1 MWWWEYAVVTLLH
14 TWFFE
19 GGLGWLAEFFAYS
32 LDAWILLCGSIG
44 ILLYDPYLRLHWY
57 ERKEFL
63 ERARY
68 IFWTVGIGLMAWG
81 LVALLKYLFSLPRPY
96 VTLMFDSHLI
106 SPWISS
112 TASFPSGHA
121 LILTALSCALML
133 SSKKL
138 GVLLFLACI
147 LVFIGRIAVGIHFPL
162 DILAGI
168 LLGIVVVLVGK
179 KGLGKLL
186 LRN

>member
-1 MWWWEYAVVTLLH
+1 MWWWEYTVVTVLH

-32 LDAWILLCGSIG
+32 LDVWILVCGGIG
-44 ILLYDPYLRLHWY
+44 ILVYDPYLHLHWY

-63 ERARY
+63 LRARY
-68 IFWTVGIGLMAWG
+68 IFWTVGIGIIAWG

-96 VTLMFDSHLI
+96 TTLMFDSTLI

-121 LILTALSCALML
+121 LVLTALCCALML

-138 GVLLFLACI
+138 GILLFIASLC
-147 LVFIGRIAVGIHFPL
+147 VFIGRIAVGIHFPL

-168 LLGIVVVLVGK
+168 FLGILVVFVGK
-179 KGLGKLL
+179 KGLGKLPSH
-186 LRN
+186 N